1 MLLMS
6 SIWIL
11 QQSLADYGT
20 RIPPILIQ
28 LVCCCNTLPCR
39 DSVIFLIVRKLCSCL
54 LSHIGPLSNV
64 KQCAPVHTIAR
75 DCPEMGL
82 CQAQNFVTSTRLR
95 QQLHL
100 LQAEAFTEANI
111 VDVSSYKELKAAVA
125 ERKWAR
131 GHWAG
136 RSGQLV
142 LLFSAQKFWINF
154 WQSMLSQ

>member
-1 MLLMS
+1 
-6 SIWIL
+6 
-11 QQSLADYGT
+11 
-20 RIPPILIQ
+20 
-28 LVCCCNTLPCR
+28 
-39 DSVIFLIVRKLCSCL
+39 
-54 LSHIGPLSNV
+54 
-64 KQCAPVHTIAR
+64 
-75 DCPEMGL
+75 MGV
-82 CQAQNFVTSTRLR
+82 CQAQNRVTSTLLR

-154 WQSMLSQ
+154 WQSCPMKDQRFCSAYAFVSFLTLKY